1 MQVGYSPEDEAFR
14 TTLREWFETHYP
26 RFLAAWP
33 GTPDPNEL
41 TWRRAWEDYVCQAGW
56 SGLGWPEQYGGK
68 AWPLTRQ
75 AIFHE
80 EQARIGA
87 PLGVNIIGHG
97 ILAPTLIHFASDAQ
111 KARYLPGILSNRDIW
126 CQGYSEPGAGSDL
139 ASLSTRAER
148 QGEHYVLN
156 GHKVWTSFAHI
167 ADYCFVLARTDAS
180 AQRHKGISFFL
191 VDMKSPGVRVESIR
205 QITGEAD
212 FNEVFFDNVQVP
224 VDALVGEENG
234 GWRLAMAA
242 ASFERGTYF
251 IPRQVRFAQEVKAL
265 QKLAAETPRPEGG
278 TALQEPHLR
287 REIARLAVDSHVLRL
302 KGYRALTHALRNGPP
317 GAEGSSTKL
326 HWSEA
331 HQKLM
336 NTAMELLHERAL
348 QGPDPAGTDSAA
360 ALWSRDYL
368 WTRAETI
375 LAGTSEVQRNILA
388 EQMLGLPKS

>member
-148 QGEHYVLN
+148 QGDHYVLN

-224 VDALVGEENG
+224 ADALVGEENG

>member
-1 MQVGYSPEDEAFR
+1 MQVGYSAEDEAFR
-14 TTLREWFETHYP
+14 LTLREWFETHYP
-26 RFLAAWP
+26 QCKASWP

-41 TWRRAWEDYVCQAGW
+41 GWRRAGEDYVWRAGG
-56 SGLGWPEQYGGK
+56 SGVGWPAQYGGK

-97 ILAPTLIHFASDAQ
+97 ILGPTLVHFASEAQ
-111 KARYLPGILSNRDIW
+111 KARFLPGILSNREIW

-139 ASLSTRAER
+139 AALATRAER
-148 QGEHYVLN
+148 RGDHYVLN
-156 GHKVWTSFAHI
+156 GHKIWTSFAHI
-167 ADYCFVLARTDAS
+167 ADYCFVLARTDAT

-191 VDMKSPGVRVESIR
+191 VDMRSPGVRVEPIR

-212 FNEVFFDNVQVP
+212 FNEVFFEDVRVP

-251 IPRQVRFAQEVKAL
+251 IPRQVRFAQEVQALKA
-265 QKLAAETPRPEGG
+265 LAAETPRDGG
-278 TALQEPHLR
+278 TALQDPHLR
-287 REIARLAVDSHVLRL
+287 REIARLAADSHVLKI
-302 KGYRALTHALRNGPP
+302 KGLRALIHALRSGPP

-326 HWSEA
+326 HWSES
-331 HQKLM
+331 HQKMMSL
-336 NTAMELLHERAL
+336 AMELLGERAL
-348 QGPDPAGTDSAA
+348 QGPSPEGSDARA
-360 ALWSRDYL
+360 ALWTRDYL

-388 EQMLGLPKS
+388 EQMLGLLK

>member
-224 VDALVGEENG
+224 ADALVGEENG